1 LESFDLHRSALGLRT
16 SPWKE
21 PRPRNVVLG
30 GFGRRGSPDSGE
42 VVGGLGRGS
51 GWGGSR
57 VRLGPIWV
65 LTCGGEMT
73 GGMAAEQGGG
83 RRWSSGSD
91 EPVVR
96 PGQQAGVG
104 APVDPSEAS

>member
-1 LESFDLHRSALGLRT
+1 
-16 SPWKE
+16 
-21 PRPRNVVLG
+21 
-30 GFGRRGSPDSGE
+30 
-42 VVGGLGRGS
+42 
-51 GWGGSR
+51 
-57 VRLGPIWV
+57 
-65 LTCGGEMT
+65 MT

-91 EPVVR
+91 EHVVR